1 MAAPVDLAHAA
12 DAGDAGWILFDG
24 RALRDEGMDGTAH
37 VLMVATQKARPL
49 RPGEDAAM
57 ETGQG
62 DPFGTAPALFA
73 REVTKGPRRSPDKS
87 LLTHKIALSFPDS
100 SR

>member
-1 MAAPVDLAHAA
+1 MDPAHAA

-24 RALRDEGMDGTAH
+24 RALRDEGMDGAAH

-62 DPFGTAPALFA
+62 DPFGTARWAIISATP
-73 REVTKGPRRSPDKS
+73 
-87 LLTHKIALSFPDS
+87 
-100 SR
+100 SRAPCRTAGS